1 MRDYARHQTALLID
15 RLATALHRAA
25 REVDPQSIHG
35 VRVVMRRLSGCLR
48 VFAPFYPKGSAKKIR
63 RRISMLMAAA
73 GAVRDCDIAIQLAAR
88 AGVARRSRMAAQ
100 LAARRRKSGR
110 DLLAEIRH
118 WRDRDTLRRWRARLE
133 L

>member
-88 AGVARRSRMAAQ
+88 AGVAMPALVDRLVRMAAV
-100 LAARRRKSGR
+100 S
-110 DLLAEIRH
+110 DEV
-118 WRDRDTLRRWRARLE
+118 RA
-133 L
+133 